1 MPPEEI
7 DQVCRFKALTVEQRQ
22 LLRSAVKSPGKYTEG
37 VVLSPRVEGLFRV
50 VPPAL
55 YLALAMTE
63 KHEKAERMRIMRE
76 TGCSEVEAA
85 ISVSQAEHRCSKIK

>member
-7 DQVCRFKALTVEQRQ
+7 EQVCRFKALNEEQRQ
-22 LLRSAVKSPGKYTEG
+22 LLRSAVKSPGQYTEG
-37 VVLSPRVEGLFRV
+37 VVLSPRVEALFRV

-63 KHEKAERMRIMRE
+63 SMMEKAERMRIMRE
-76 TGCSEVEAA
+76 MGGEVEVA
-85 ISVSQAEHRCSKIK
+85 ITLSSVISQ